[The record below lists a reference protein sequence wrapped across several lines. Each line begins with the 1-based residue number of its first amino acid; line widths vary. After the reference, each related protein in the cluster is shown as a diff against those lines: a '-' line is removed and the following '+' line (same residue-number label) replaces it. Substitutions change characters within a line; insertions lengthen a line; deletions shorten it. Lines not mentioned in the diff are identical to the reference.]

1 MQVKD
6 LYRAFKG
13 DCPTG
18 IIDEA
23 KFKEVLIRVF
33 CRQLVTQDWWERR
46 AGCWFVFPSQVY
58 QSLFPLGESA
68 KYAHL
73 VFKSID
79 RDNTGCLKFESE
91 FQLSSL
97 HHKCLYWTIKKW
109 GPTMMKI
116 LIMQV
121 YGVTSKYP
129 QEGLHLETSWTFSPF
144 SAKDLREIRWQ
155 MFLSFSKRIC
165 CAKFLDRLGLVLA
178 QKGESLDRGSSWFC
192 CHHDKAAKLFFL
204 NNH

>member
-1 MQVKD
+1 M
-6 LYRAFKG
+6 
-13 DCPTG
+13 
-18 IIDEA
+18 
-23 KFKEVLIRVF
+23 
-33 CRQLVTQDWWERR
+33 TQDWWERR

-155 MFLSFSKRIC
+155 MFLSFSKKDLLCKVFGQIGIGIGTEGWKFGQG
-165 CAKFLDRLGLVLA
+165 KFLVLLSPRQSRQA
-178 QKGESLDRGSSWFC
+178 FLFEQSLTPLTPHPVIQPNPIQSICITYIHLRW
-192 CHHDKAAKLFFL
+192 HFFFF
-204 NNH
+204 